1 MCKNKSEFTT
11 VEVHDQQMCNNRR
24 ILQNQQLEIFREARN
39 AIYMVMAVVFVCMNF
54 SVLAYY
60 MTQNDGE
67 TGFNS
72 NTIRKIRIRR
82 TRTFGFPEE
91 NQGFRAFEG

>member
-11 VEVHDQQMCNNRR
+11 VEVNDQQMCNRR

-54 SVLAYY
+54 AVLVYF
-60 MTQNDGE
+60 MTQTEGE

-72 NTIRKIRIRR
+72 NPVRKIRFRR
-82 TRTFGFPEE
+82 IRTFRFPKENPGFDS
-91 NQGFRAFEG
+91 AY